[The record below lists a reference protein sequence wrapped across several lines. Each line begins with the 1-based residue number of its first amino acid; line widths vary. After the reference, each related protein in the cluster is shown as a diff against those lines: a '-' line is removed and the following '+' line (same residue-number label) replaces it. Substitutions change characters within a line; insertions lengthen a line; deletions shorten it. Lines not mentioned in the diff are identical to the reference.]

1 MGCRFESCL
10 WSQPIKS
17 LEDNDSSTVQ
27 SAKNAKV
34 CSETCSNRPVR
45 PQPSRNSATT
55 RFHLAHCS
63 LSKNLG
69 DT

>member
-1 MGCRFESCL
+1 
-10 WSQPIKS
+10 
-17 LEDNDSSTVQ
+17 LEDNDSSTGQ

-34 CSETCSNRPVR
+34 CSETCSKRVVR
-45 PQPSRNSATT
+45 RQSSSNPATI
-55 RFHLAHCS
+55 RFYLAHCS

>member
-17 LEDNDSSTVQ
+17 LEDNDSSTGQ

-34 CSETCSNRPVR
+34 CSETCSKRPVR
-45 PQPSRNSATT
+45 RQSSSNPATI
-55 RFHLAHCS
+55 RFYLAHCS

>member
-10 WSQPIKS
+10 WSQSIKS
-17 LEDNDSSTVQ
+17 LEDNDSSIGQ

-34 CSETCSNRPVR
+34 CSETCSKRVAR
-45 PQPSRNSATT
+45 PQPAWNSATT
-55 RFHLAHCS
+55 RFNLAHCS